1 MRSVFIQLF
10 FIIIKN
16 LHSINWTKEFNGI
29 SYSEKINL
37 SNGKTIPHYKTLE
50 IEKIVQAIMVHKN
63 VMASYLLTLLKKL
76 KIGKC
81 W

>member
-50 IEKIVQAIMVHKN
+50 IEKIV
-63 VMASYLLTLLKKL
+63 
-76 KIGKC
+76 
-81 W
+81 